1 LSEEQGRAGISS
13 MCKNLLIA
21 AESRRL
27 GRTPVVVRLEDINS
41 STSEEEESENENEM
55 EVEFDENSQ
64 KRKIIPA
71 KVKPNKKLKA

>member
-1 LSEEQGRAGISS
+1 
-13 MCKNLLIA
+13 
-21 AESRRL
+21 L

-55 EVEFDENSQ
+55 EVEFDANSQ